1 MGLEENKV
9 DSKGSGRS
17 RLLTGGGVLSI
28 VGGACEICSGGLMVA
43 SAHPGWCLSLWRL
56 TLCAFEPGMRSAH
69 TPFQFWR
76 EGTILVGSSWFVI
89 IGVPLLVLGVLA
101 VVGGIS
107 AIRRNSFGLSLAGAI
122 CALPSVILGI
132 LGIVFVSMSKR
143 EFGTG
148 GEQSGI

>member
-1 MGLEENKV
+1 M
-9 DSKGSGRS
+9 
-17 RLLTGGGVLSI
+17 
-28 VGGACEICSGGLMVA
+28 
-43 SAHPGWCLSLWRL
+43 
-56 TLCAFEPGMRSAH
+56 
-69 TPFQFWR
+69 
-76 EGTILVGSSWFVI
+76 GSSWFVI